1 MKRHM
6 KRKHSTN
13 KSIRAFWVTPEERGW
28 WYEAKITGWKCTSSN
43 KSLICSILA
52 KDSVPDFKIV
62 FIDKVMALE
71 KPQIL
76 AAMVDVTEEDQSLSS
91 GVILQEEV
99 AIEGLLWSEWILCMW
114 MLRSFSEMYL

>member
-1 MKRHM
+1 M

-62 FIDKVMALE
+62 FIDEVMALE

-76 AAMVDVTEEDQSLSS
+76 AAF
-91 GVILQEEV
+91 
-99 AIEGLLWSEWILCMW
+99 
-114 MLRSFSEMYL
+114 LRKWTLPQRGIKVP